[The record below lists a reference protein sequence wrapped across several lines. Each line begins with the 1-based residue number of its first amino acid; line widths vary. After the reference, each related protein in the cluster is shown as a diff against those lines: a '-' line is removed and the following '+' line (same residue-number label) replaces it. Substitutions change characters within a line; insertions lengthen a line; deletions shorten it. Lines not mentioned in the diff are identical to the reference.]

1 MTSEQPNRGL
11 TASQKNISAEIELG
25 DNYDTDTPED
35 RDGFSGFS
43 LPDPILAGI
52 EDAGFTSPSPI
63 QSLAIP
69 LVMEGRDVLA
79 QARTGT
85 GKTAAF
91 GLPAMGRLLN
101 AGFKPSKAAG
111 VKILVMTP
119 TRELAMQVSDEIYKL
134 GRHAGMRTAAI
145 YGGQS
150 SLRQVELVNLGTPV
164 VVATP
169 GRLLDLL
176 ESGRLKRFEPEIVV
190 LDEADEMLD
199 TGFLEDIEKIFQL
212 LPEGRQTLM
221 FSATMPPAIKR
232 LAETILKEPEF
243 IDITAGEKIP
253 KGIEQSFYVVEENE
267 RRDALI
273 RLIDTEEPERAIVFC
288 RTKIEVDELQ
298 TALAMC
304 NYNVK
309 ALHGDM
315 DQSMR
320 QEIIRRFRAGQTRF
334 LIATDVAARGL
345 GVVGV
350 THVFNYHM
358 PFHREAYIHRIGRT
372 GRAGQTGKAMTLVTP
387 SEYVKLKR
395 IQDAIKA
402 SFLPRQIPDIQAVQQ
417 KLDSEMLAE
426 VTAQEPS
433 NAAIELLARL
443 ESSMDVSQIAC
454 RLISLLQSSRRARG
468 PEQIGFSEERLQ
480 RLVDRKKSPQNR
492 PSRFDSRR
500 PGRWGDREQ
509 AGGYRGRSNRKPEQG
524 KPGRSTGKP
533 ARRKPGKRKP

>member
-1 MTSEQPNRGL
+1 MTLSTTLPMTSTDHDQPAATEIDAETNILSSEELESEGFGSFGL
-11 TASQKNISAEIELG
+11 
-25 DNYDTDTPED
+25 PE
-35 RDGFSGFS
+35 S
-43 LPDPILAGI
+43 ILAGI
-52 EDAGFTSPSPI
+52 EDAGFTNPSPI

-69 LVMEGRDVLA
+69 VVMNGSDVLA

-91 GLPAMGRLLN
+91 GLPAMGRLLK

-111 VKILVMTP
+111 VKILVMAP
-119 TRELAMQVSDEIYKL
+119 TRELAMQVSDEIFKL

-150 SLRQVELVNLGTPV
+150 SMRQVELVNLGTPV

-199 TGFLEDIEKIFQL
+199 TGFLEDIEKIFEM
-212 LPEGRQTLM
+212 LPKVRQTLM

-232 LAETILKEPEF
+232 LAETILKDPAF

-253 KGIEQSFYVVEENE
+253 KSIEQSFYVVEENE

-288 RTKIEVDELQ
+288 RTKLEVDELQ

-320 QEIIRRFRAGQTRF
+320 QEIIRKFRAGQTRF
-334 LIATDVAARGL
+334 LVATDVAARGL

-395 IQDAIKA
+395 IQDAVMA
-402 SFLPRQIPDIQAVQQ
+402 NFLPKQVPDLHAVQK
-417 KLDSEMLAE
+417 KLDTEMLAE
-426 VTAQEPS
+426 VSAQEPS
-433 NAAIELLARL
+433 NEAIELLAQL
-443 ESSMDVSQIAC
+443 ESTMDLSQIAC
-454 RLISLLQSSRRARG
+454 RLISLLQSTRKARG
-468 PEQIGFSEERLQ
+468 PQQIGFSEERLQ
-480 RLVDRKKSPQNR
+480 RLVDRKKSPQGR
-492 PSRFDSRR
+492 KPRFDSRR
-500 PGRWGDREQ
+500 PRPWEGRTETN
-509 AGGYRGRSNRKPEQG
+509 GGRGRPPR
-524 KPGRSTGKP
+524 KPGRSSNRPSGQ
-533 ARRKPGKRKP
+533 RRDWV